1 MITHKWK
8 IHEIDA
14 TDGLITEVEY
24 SVLARELDTT
34 VETEGYWRFGDP
46 ILRKPL
52 LEVKEEDVIAWVRAD
67 SMQDGKN
74 IIESRLEEQVVA
86 LQKQKVI
93 PPWLPQVFTPNLG

>member
-1 MITHKWK
+1 MFDWK
-8 IHEIDA
+8 ITDVHAE
-14 TDGLITEVEY
+14 DGLIKEVKYHVTATETNK
-24 SVLARELDTT
+24 S

-46 ILRKPL
+46 ILRKPFS
-52 LEVKEEDVIAWVRAD
+52 EVTEADVIAWVRAD

-74 IIESRLEEQVVA
+74 ILESRLEEQVVA

>member
-14 TDGLITEVEY
+14 TDGLITEVKY